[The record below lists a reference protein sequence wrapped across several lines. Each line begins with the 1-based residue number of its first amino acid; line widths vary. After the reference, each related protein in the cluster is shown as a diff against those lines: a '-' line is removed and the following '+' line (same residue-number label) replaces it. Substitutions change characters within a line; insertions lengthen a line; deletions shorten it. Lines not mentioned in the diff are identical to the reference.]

1 MVARTVGNVLDNV
14 YSAAALARTS
24 DTEGGW
30 QVGMTLDTELVR
42 DADGRATIADVARHA
57 GVSIATVSRVV
68 NERYGVAAATVERVK
83 IAIDELGYEASLIA
97 RSLRSQQTNVI
108 GVLVSD
114 IEPFSAEVLK
124 GVANALRRTGYELIV
139 YSGGHGGSQ
148 VGWEKRYLS
157 RLSGTLTDGTILVTP
172 TVTDVPSRQPVV
184 AVDPHTGNTSFTTVA
199 SQNYEGAMSATQH
212 LLDLGHTRIG
222 FLGGRA
228 DLESA
233 RLREAGYRDALAAA
247 GIAVDQTLVA
257 DGGFKRDTAL
267 APARDLL
274 GRGDRPTAIFAAND
288 LSAIAT
294 MEVAAELGL
303 RVPDDLSVVGFDNVP
318 ESALT
323 DPPLT
328 TVDQSIQRLGEV
340 AAEILIDAIVTPRPV
355 EPREIRLPA
364 ALVVRRSTAACPKP
378 VTP

>member
-1 MVARTVGNVLDNV
+1 
-14 YSAAALARTS
+14 
-24 DTEGGW
+24 
-30 QVGMTLDTELVR
+30 MTLDTELAR
-42 DADGRATIADVARHA
+42 DHDGRATIADVARHA

-83 IAIDELGYEASLIA
+83 VAIDELGYEASLIA
-97 RSLRSQQTNVI
+97 RSLRSSQTNVI

-124 GVANALRRTGYELIV
+124 GVANALRSTEYELIV

-172 TVTDVPSRQPVV
+172 TVTDVASQQPVV

-199 SQNYEGAMSATQH
+199 SQNHEGAMIATRH
-212 LLDLGHTRIG
+212 LLELGHTRIG

-233 RLREAGYRDALAAA
+233 RLREAGFRDALAAA
-247 GIAVDQTLVA
+247 GLAVDESLVA

-267 APARDLL
+267 EPARAMLS
-274 GRGDRPTAIFAAND
+274 RSDRPTAVFAAND

-303 RVPDDLSVVGFDNVP
+303 RVPEDLSVVGYDNVP

-340 AAEILIDAIVTPRPV
+340 AVEILIAAIEAPHRH
-355 EPREIRLPA
+355 EPSEVRLPA
-364 ALVVRRSTAACPKP
+364 ALVQRRSTAPAVPSREASS
-378 VTP
+378 

>member
-1 MVARTVGNVLDNV
+1 
-14 YSAAALARTS
+14 
-24 DTEGGW
+24 
-30 QVGMTLDTELVR
+30 MTLDTELTR
-42 DADGRATIADVARHA
+42 DTDGRATIADVARHA

-83 IAIDELGYEASLIA
+83 VAIDELGYEASLIA

-233 RLREAGYRDALAAA
+233 RLREAGYRDALATA
-247 GIAVDQTLVA
+247 GIAFDPALVA

-267 APARDLL
+267 APARALL
-274 GRGDRPTAIFAAND
+274 GRPDRPTAVFAAND

-294 MEVAAELGL
+294 MEVARELGL
-303 RVPDDLSVVGFDNVP
+303 RVPYDLSVVGFDNVP

-340 AAEILIDAIVTPRPV
+340 AAEILIDAIVTPRPA
-355 EPREIRLPA
+355 EPREVRLPA
-364 ALVVRRSTAACPKP
+364 ALVVRRSTAICP
-378 VTP
+378 TPATP

>member
-1 MVARTVGNVLDNV
+1 
-14 YSAAALARTS
+14 
-24 DTEGGW
+24 
-30 QVGMTLDTELVR
+30 MTLDTELAR

-247 GIAVDQTLVA
+247 GTAFDQALVA
-257 DGGFKRDTAL
+257 DGGFKRETAL
-267 APARDLL
+267 APARALL
-274 GRGDRPTAIFAAND
+274 SRPERPTAVFAAND

-340 AAEILIDAIVTPRPV
+340 AAEILIDAIVTPRAT
-355 EPREIRLPA
+355 EPREVRLPA
-364 ALVVRRSTAACPKP
+364 ALVVRRSTAICP
-378 VTP
+378 TPTTP